1 MLLPKPERAARFEEN
16 RLMHADARTRI
27 AADQLEVVRALVGN
41 EIAPDGFDR
50 ARIQAAADALLLKRA
65 HSVARAWP
73 ELARSLG
80 PTFDERF
87 ARYARSQPMLQG
99 VGPMLDGRRFAHL
112 LAREGHLAD
121 DASVE
126 VLAFDARNRVN
137 GDGVAARR
145 RIWIGAAFLRQSVRL
160 IIAIRLPLFGERWI
174 NLPLKFL

>member
-1 MLLPKPERAARFEEN
+1 L
-16 RLMHADARTRI
+16 
-27 AADQLEVVRALVGN
+27 RALVGN

-137 GDGVAARR
+137 GIGVAARR
-145 RIWIGAAFLRQSVRL
+145 RIWIGAAFLRRSVRL